1 MPSFIIRVIKLG
13 THDYY
18 KYHLLGV
25 VALIN
30 IREPTSRLLQKYKVV
45 GILHDIH
52 EDHGVPLDTLRNVYG
67 SDVAD
72 AVEAISYQKG
82 LETRDECK
90 ANPLARV
97 VKKYDAMF
105 NMKHNAL
112 EGNEKRRNYYKKIV
126 DVMS

>member
-1 MPSFIIRVIKLG
+1 MRARRI
-13 THDYY
+13 
-18 KYHLLGV
+18 
-25 VALIN
+25 VAL
-30 IREPTSRLLQKYKVV
+30 
-45 GILHDIH
+45 
-52 EDHGVPLDTLRNVYG
+52 RNEKGSYNRSVYG

-82 LETRDECK
+82 LETRDEYYKRCK

-105 NMKHNAL
+105 NMEHNAL